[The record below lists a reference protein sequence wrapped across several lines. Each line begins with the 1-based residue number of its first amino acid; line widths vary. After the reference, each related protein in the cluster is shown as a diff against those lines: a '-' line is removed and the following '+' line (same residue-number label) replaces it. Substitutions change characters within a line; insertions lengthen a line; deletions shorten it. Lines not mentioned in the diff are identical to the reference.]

1 MGTPNME
8 LKRINRNRIF
18 RSILRKGT
26 TSKAEIAYEL
36 QISLPTVTQNI
47 AALKAEG
54 LVVESGEYES
64 TGGRRAK
71 MLSCSARA
79 RVAVGINVTRNHIS
93 AVVMDLFGGLI
104 DSVRESWDCIDTQS
118 TIRKI
123 QELTERMLIAN
134 AIDDQTVLGVGIALP
149 AIIDTDN
156 LTVKTALVVPL
167 PMDFYQQLRTYIRF
181 PYALFNDANCGGFA
195 ELWSRR
201 PMERDIFY
209 FSLSGTVGGAAVIN
223 NQIYTGCD
231 FTGGEVGHMTLVPN
245 GRRCYCGKRGCVD
258 CYCSSN
264 RLAELAPNGD
274 LAAFFAAYQRGDAA
288 AQQRMEEYLDYLTVA
303 IHNVRMLFDCNIIL
317 GGYVGSYSHLFLD
330 ALKKRLFAADTF
342 GHDVSYVT
350 GCHYNTEAA
359 AVGAALMYTSKF
371 IDTI

>member
-1 MGTPNME
+1 MAAPSME
-8 LKRINRNRIF
+8 LKRINRNNIF
-18 RSILRKGT
+18 RFILRKGT
-26 TSKAEIAYEL
+26 TAKAEIAYEL

-47 AALKAEG
+47 AALKAAG
-54 LVVESGEYES
+54 LIVESGEYES

-71 MLSCSARA
+71 MLSCNARA
-79 RVAVGINVTRNHIS
+79 RVALGINVTRNHIS
-93 AVVMDLFGGLI
+93 AVLVDLFGNLI
-104 DSVRESWDCIDTQS
+104 DSVRESWDCSDTQS

-123 QELTERMLIAN
+123 QELTERMIVVN
-134 AIDDQTVLGVGIALP
+134 EIDDQAVLGVGIALP
-149 AIIDTDN
+149 AIIDTND

-167 PMDFYQQLRTYIRF
+167 PTDFYQQLRTYIRF
-181 PYALFNDANCGGFA
+181 PYAFFNDANCGGFA

-209 FSLSGTVGGAAVIN
+209 FSLSGTIGGAAVIN
-223 NQIYTGCD
+223 NQIYVGRD

-245 GRRCYCGKRGCVD
+245 GRMCYCGKRGCVD

-264 RLAELAPNGD
+264 RLTEVVSNGD
-274 LAAFFAAYQRGDAA
+274 LAAFFAAYRRGDAA
-288 AQQRMEEYLDYLTVA
+288 AQQRMEEYLDYLTIA
-303 IHNVRMLFDCNIIL
+303 IHNVRMLFDCDIIL
-317 GGYVGSYSHLFLD
+317 GGYVGSYSQLFLD
-330 ALKKRLFAADTF
+330 ELKKRLFVADTF

-359 AVGAALMYTSKF
+359 AVGAALMYVSKF